1 MKQSLVILL
10 IISIIGMVFVG
21 CTKEQPVDVNQP
33 VENNE
38 EQNVDVQ
45 ENEDNEVVEEEEVEV
60 VNVGF
65 EVLNFE
71 ELDEELQE
79 KAEEAMKEEGFVIL
93 DEEDSII
100 LIALGER
107 PTGGYSVEVQAV
119 EKHEDEVTIVYAE
132 LEPNED
138 DAVTEAIEY
147 PFVIIKIDTEVTNL
161 KLLDFQDL
169 ISGELEE
176 DTDQPEENN
185 ENDTEEEV
193 DQGALNNKEVFVN
206 IEKGIRRDG
215 RNSLHIRTLETK

>member
-33 VENNE
+33 AENNE

-161 KLLDFQDL
+161 KLHN
-169 ISGELEE
+169 IGEVEAEE
-176 DTDQPEENN
+176 DVDQLEVEEQDQN
-185 ENDTEEEV
+185 EEEADQEVADEEEV
-193 DQGALNNKEVFVN
+193 SVNTEKGLEKNKEKI
-206 IEKGIRRDG
+206 IEVK
-215 RNSLHIRTLETK
+215 

>member
-79 KAEEAMKEEGFVIL
+79 KAEGSIKKEGYTVL
-93 DEEDSII
+93 DEEESII

-107 PTGGYSVEVQAV
+107 PTGGYSVDIEAI
-119 EKHEDEVTIVYAE
+119 EK
-132 LEPNED
+132 NED
-138 DAVTEAIEY
+138 GITIIYVEFEPSEDDNVTEAIEY
-147 PFVIIKIDTEVTNL
+147 PYIIIKIDSEVTNL

-185 ENDTEEEV
+185 ENDTEEKV

-206 IEKGIRRDG
+206 VEKGIRRDG